1 MSVPAQNPFLCP
13 RWRRKPIIFSLSS
26 SLIFVCLRPPR
37 FLPLIRRRVHT
48 KKQADFLAKGFGY
61 GNRTE
66 ATDKDVLWVQK
77 SNGPPQSQQPL
88 ICSAII
94 HFRCGD
100 FATYHPQARRKS
112 IFLQQGLFRKLF
124 LQRNS
129 PLIKIACSNL
139 HFFIFFIFMGMQ
151 HLSLGFVSFH
161 VQIFC

>member
-1 MSVPAQNPFLCP
+1 MACHLPDFN
-13 RWRRKPIIFSLSS
+13 RW
-26 SLIFVCLRPPR
+26 
-37 FLPLIRRRVHT
+37 
-48 KKQADFLAKGFGY
+48 FG
-61 GNRTE
+61 GESILKSKRTFWLKVLVINSTE
-66 ATDKDVLWVQK
+66 ATDKMFCEWCLQK

-100 FATYHPQARRKS
+100 FATYPQARRKS

-139 HFFIFFIFMGMQ
+139 HFFIFCIFMGMQ
-151 HLSLGFVSFH
+151 HSSLGFVSFH
-161 VQIFC
+161 VQIFCQKILSNILKYLFYVSKKK

>member
-1 MSVPAQNPFLCP
+1 MFCE
-13 RWRRKPIIFSLSS
+13 W
-26 SLIFVCLRPPR
+26 CL
-37 FLPLIRRRVHT
+37 
-48 KKQADFLAKGFGY
+48 
-61 GNRTE
+61 
-66 ATDKDVLWVQK
+66 QK

-100 FATYHPQARRKS
+100 FATYPQARRKS
-112 IFLQQGLFRKLF
+112 IFLQQELFRKLF

-151 HLSLGFVSFH
+151 HLSLGFVSFQVVH
-161 VQIFC
+161 MCRFFARKSLSKMLKYLSISFK